1 MRLSSCYM
9 QEHSD
14 SESDS
19 FVTSSHSLEPRSRAD
34 TFQSRTKSGLN
45 TFKVRQDLGNSHNLL
60 CNLFINLQ
68 FITISYAL
76 QIQIGLNRL
85 RGRG

>member
-19 FVTSSHSLEPRSRAD
+19 FFTSSHSLEPRSS
-34 TFQSRTKSGLN
+34 QSRTKSGLN

>member
-19 FVTSSHSLEPRSRAD
+19 FFTSSHSLEPRSRAG

-60 CNLFINLQ
+60 CNLFIN
-68 FITISYAL
+68 FTIYYHFLCLKNSDWVEPVE
-76 QIQIGLNRL
+76 G
-85 RGRG
+85 